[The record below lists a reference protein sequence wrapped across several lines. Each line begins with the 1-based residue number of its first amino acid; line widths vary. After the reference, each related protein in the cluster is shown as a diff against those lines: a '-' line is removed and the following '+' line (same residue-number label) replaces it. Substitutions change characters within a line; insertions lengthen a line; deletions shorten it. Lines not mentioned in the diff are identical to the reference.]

1 MCLKYR
7 VYDFVQWHNTFMENE
22 SLRVAAGIK
31 VENILRSHN
40 DRNHLTILYA
50 IDSIEEAEIFL
61 SKART
66 EKMQKALSVESKI
79 QVEFFDVFY

>member
-1 MCLKYR
+1 MCLKYK
-7 VYDFVQWHNTFMENE
+7 VSNFVKWHNTFMENE

-50 IDSIEEAEIFL
+50 IDSIEEAENFL
-61 SKART
+61 EKART
-66 EKMQKALSVESKI
+66 EKMQKALTVDSQIFVEY
-79 QVEFFDVFY
+79 FDVFY